1 MQYEGMVYRP
11 PSEAYSLIIQITIG
25 CSHNECTFCSMF
37 KDKQFRVRK
46 PEEIRADLTE
56 ARGYYKRVDR
66 IFLADGDA
74 LCLATDKL
82 MSILDLIRELF
93 PECRRV
99 GIYGSA
105 RDVLRKTPEE
115 LIRLKEA
122 GLGIVY
128 LGAESGSPQ
137 ILKAINKNATR
148 EELIESVQR
157 IEASGLRS
165 SVTFIS
171 GIGGRALWQEHALMT
186 ASMISEMQ
194 PYYASVLTL
203 MVEPAAPIYE
213 DIRAGRF
220 ELLTPVEVMAEME
233 CLLENI
239 HVTRKCVFRSN
250 HASNYLSLKG
260 DLPED
265 RERMLAQVRAA
276 KENTAML
283 KEEYFRAL

>member
-105 RDVLRKTPEE
+105 RDV
-115 LIRLKEA
+115 
-122 GLGIVY
+122 
-128 LGAESGSPQ
+128 Q
-137 ILKAINKNATR
+137 I
-148 EELIESVQR
+148 
-157 IEASGLRS
+157 
-165 SVTFIS
+165 
-171 GIGGRALWQEHALMT
+171 GRA
-186 ASMISEMQ
+186 
-194 PYYASVLTL
+194 
-203 MVEPAAPIYE
+203 
-213 DIRAGRF
+213 
-220 ELLTPVEVMAEME
+220 
-233 CLLENI
+233 
-239 HVTRKCVFRSN
+239 HV
-250 HASNYLSLKG
+250 
-260 DLPED
+260 
-265 RERMLAQVRAA
+265 
-276 KENTAML
+276 
-283 KEEYFRAL
+283 